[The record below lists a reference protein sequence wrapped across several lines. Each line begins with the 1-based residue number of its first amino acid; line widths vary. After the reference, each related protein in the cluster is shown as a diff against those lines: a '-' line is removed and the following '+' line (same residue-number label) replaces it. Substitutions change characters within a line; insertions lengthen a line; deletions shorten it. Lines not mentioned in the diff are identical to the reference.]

1 MDTDRAG
8 LGTPKCMSPGSR
20 AGVRI
25 PERRIWP
32 LKGVTLQENL
42 RGVLYT
48 SFYAA
53 LALGAYRREGVTIE
67 FVSASEPARAV
78 PKS

>member
-32 LKGVTLQENL
+32 LQENL